1 MNKKIFFIS
10 SIIFLLGFF
19 VLPKLSSAEVIMGI
33 DSLSQDT
40 VTLSTGDLSPNENVI
55 FTVKNEYSSTDPYS
69 QTVPETSDDT
79 GFVSATF
86 SNLSP
91 GGQYVATINDVG
103 SITILATTSFYTF
116 AGITLSITPPTS
128 TSVTLQAQ
136 NLTPNKQ
143 IVFTVMNMYSTA
155 PAYNKHNTATANSD
169 GSASSDF
176 SVMNPDSRYIG
187 TLNYVG
193 DSGILAAATFWT
205 AAGSGGGN
213 TPTCSDGKQNG
224 DETGIDCGGSC
235 PNACTGGGGGGG
247 NNGPSG
253 LVPCGT
259 AVDASGKITNPCEA
273 NGIKYLM
280 DMINTVINFIL
291 VYLAVPI
298 AAIMF
303 AYAGFLLV
311 FSGGESSKR
320 TKAKDI
326 FINVA
331 LGLVFVAAAW
341 LIVHTVLSIVG
352 YDQTWNTWFGL

>member
-1 MNKKIFFIS
+1 MKKTFFIS

-19 VLPKLSSAEVIMGI
+19 ILPKLSFAEVIMSI
-33 DSLSQDT
+33 NSLSQDT
-40 VTLSTGDLSPNENVI
+40 VTLSTGDLYPNENVI
-55 FTVKNEYSSTDPYS
+55 FTVKNKYSSTPFYS

-79 GFVSATF
+79 GFASATF
-86 SNLSP
+86 SALSP

-103 SITILATTSFYTF
+103 STTIFATTSFYTST
-116 AGITLSITPPTS
+116 GITLTISPPTS

-136 NLTPNKQ
+136 NLNPNKDV
-143 IVFTVMNMYSTA
+143 VFTVMNMYSTA
-155 PAYNKHNTATANSD
+155 PAYNKHNTAMASSD

-176 SVMNPDSRYIG
+176 SGLAPSSDTLNMKYIA
-187 TLNYVG
+187 TINYVG
-193 DSGILAAATFWT
+193 NNSVLAVATFIT
-205 AAGSGGGN
+205 ANGTAPPTPPVGGGSGSNNSGGGT
-213 TPTCSDGKQNG
+213 TPG
-224 DETGIDCGGSC
+224 
-235 PNACTGGGGGGG
+235 
-247 NNGPSG
+247 GPSG
-253 LVPCGT
+253 LVPCT
-259 AVDASGKITNPCEA
+259 DNCAFKDLFTLV
-273 NGIKYLM
+273 
-280 DMINTVINFIL
+280 NTVINFIL